1 MSPQHVPNIT
11 RLNLLLSDMHT
22 NQPNPVVHL
31 YWPQFSNFT
40 NVRSLITPS
49 TFQYIETQFH
59 LYDMSRRQLWLEC
72 ALTNTKSNHAPVNNK
87 SMSEWPCCSGN
98 VEIHLF
104 KPKPDKKMSL
114 TRIQPEKKR
123 EKTSAGSKSN
133 MFASKTFP
141 ASSNPKNA
149 LVSLSPS
156 PSPRVQSQTEGE
168 PTAHPPENSVSASKL
183 WQAASYHCTRQRANL
198 KFQQQYS
205 VD

>member
-1 MSPQHVPNIT
+1 
-11 RLNLLLSDMHT
+11 
-22 NQPNPVVHL
+22 
-31 YWPQFSNFT
+31 
-40 NVRSLITPS
+40 
-49 TFQYIETQFH
+49 
-59 LYDMSRRQLWLEC
+59 
-72 ALTNTKSNHAPVNNK
+72 
-87 SMSEWPCCSGN
+87 

-168 PTAHPPENSVSASKL
+168 PTAQPPRKQCVSQQALASRVISL
-183 WQAASYHCTRQRANL
+183 HQAAG
-198 KFQQQYS
+198 KFEISATIQC
-205 VD
+205 